1 MTAVPEPG
9 TIRVLIADDQR
20 VVREGL
26 SMLVALID
34 DVQVV
39 GTACDGAEAV
49 RLAEAH
55 RPDVVLMDLVELAAD
70 LATVVRPGQVP
81 GGVDRVQPK

>member
-1 MTAVPEPG
+1 MTDTPGRG

-26 SMLVALID
+26 SMLVTLID
-34 DVQVV
+34 GVEVV
-39 GTACDGAEAV
+39 GTAGDGAEAV

-55 RPDVVLMDLVELAAD
+55 HP
-70 LATVVRPGQVP
+70 TSS
-81 GGVDRVQPK
+81 